1 MMMHFS
7 KGEPGYPE
15 QFLDPALKDPPE
27 EIYMDGRRELLEPP
41 VLAVVG
47 SRKCSPYGASVSREI
62 GIQAAESGVTVVSG
76 MAAGIDSS
84 AQRACIHHGG
94 KVIAVL
100 GNGLDL
106 CYPAEN
112 RGLMEEIR
120 DRGLLISEY
129 PAGFQARPWTFPQR
143 NRLITALADAVV
155 IVEASFHS
163 GALKT
168 AEFAVEQNKMLMIVP
183 GNITSRCSVG
193 TNRLLQYIGSGDVS
207 PVCNISDIFSFFGK
221 TSVKE
226 KKAKL
231 GADERKILQS
241 VADAGE
247 IMVENI
253 SAATGFSPQYVNSLV
268 TILEMKGWV
277 HTSMGRVFAAE

>member
-1 MMMHFS
+1 MIRQVK
-7 KGEPGYPE
+7 KGESGYPE
-15 QFLDPALKDPPE
+15 QFLRPSLKNPPE
-27 EIYMDGRRELLEPP
+27 QVFMEGREELLKPP

-62 GIQAAESGVTVVSG
+62 GRQAARAGVTLVSG

-84 AQRACIHHGG
+84 AQRACIHQGG
-94 KVIAVL
+94 NVIAVL

-120 DRGLLISEY
+120 DRGLLLSEY
-129 PAGFQARPWTFPQR
+129 PPGFQAKPWTFPQR
-143 NRLITALADAVV
+143 NRLIAAIADIIV

-168 AEFAVEQNKMLMIVP
+168 AEYAVEQNKMLMTVP

-193 TNRLLQYIGSGDVS
+193 TNRLLAYIGTGDIT
-207 PVCNISDIFSFFGK
+207 PVCSISDIFSALGK
-221 TSVKE
+221 DPVRDSKE
-226 KKAKL
+226 SL
-231 GADERKILQS
+231 GSDEQKVLRAVS
-241 VADAGE
+241 EAGE

-277 HTSMGRVFAAE
+277 CTSMGRVFAAE